1 MTVAMPLTVKLKRWL
16 LQLHLWIGVVFCL
29 PLVAIGL
36 SGSILVYEDAF
47 RAPAS
52 VQATA
57 VGATASLDRLLAA
70 AQPAAPNAARP
81 TSLTLP
87 ADSGLPAVVGYGGGR
102 GGQQVLLDPVSA
114 EVLGNRNG
122 PPRTPGLMLDI
133 FLLHAN
139 FLSGADGRAAVGWF
153 GVVMCLLGVSG
164 LILWWPKRG
173 RFAKAF
179 LVTRGATGWR
189 LMRELHGAIGIWSFA
204 VFMIVS
210 FSGVYIAFPQTTNG
224 LIRGIFQSAD
234 PRSVA
239 QALTVSPNGRTAASL
254 DRVAE
259 IARAAV
265 PDARFRAVA
274 LPGRAEQPHRVTLS
288 PPGLYADGGPSI
300 SVYVD
305 PYEERAIATLDPRQ
319 FSLGERIIAW
329 QRPLHAGVGLGAV
342 YKALVFLSGLLPL
355 FFVVTGI
362 AMWLISRR
370 RKAAAAH

>member
-1 MTVAMPLTVKLKRWL
+1 MTVAWPLNVRLKRWL
-16 LQLHLWIGVVFCL
+16 LQLHLWVGVVLCL
-29 PLVAIGL
+29 PLVIIGL
-36 SGSILVYEDAF
+36 SGSILVYEELF
-47 RAPAS
+47 RPPAA

-57 VGATASLDRLLAA
+57 TGAPAALDRLLAA
-70 AQPAAPNAARP
+70 AQPAAPNGARP

-87 ADSGLPAVVGYGGGR
+87 NASGQPASVGYGGGR
-102 GGQQVLLDPVSA
+102 GGQQILLDPVSA
-114 EVLGNRNG
+114 EVIGSRSG

-133 FLLHAN
+133 FLMHAN
-139 FLSGADGRAAVGWF
+139 LLSGANGRAAVGWF
-153 GVVMCLLGVSG
+153 GIAMCLLGVSG

-210 FSGVYIAFPQTTNG
+210 FSGVYIAFPQATNG
-224 LIRGIFQSAD
+224 VIRAVFQSAD
-234 PRSVA
+234 PRGAA
-239 QALTVSPNGRTAASL
+239 QALTVSPNGKTAASL
-254 DRVAE
+254 ERVAE

-265 PDARFRAVA
+265 PDAGLRAIA
-274 LPGRAEQPHRVTLS
+274 LPARAEQPHRVTLS
-288 PPGLYADGGPSI
+288 PPGLSANGGPSI
-300 SVYVD
+300 TVYVD
-305 PYEERAIATLDPRQ
+305 AYEERAIATLDPRN

-370 RKAAAAH
+370 RKAAAAR